1 MPKNLNFQKR
11 NMACLLA
18 NQIAYIFQVQ
28 ERKTLQF
35 FLNATKFELWS
46 QKRGTFDIWRFF
58 YKSLLGNFHAANE
71 FVRVK
76 ETFE

>member
-1 MPKNLNFQKR
+1 MV
-11 NMACLLA
+11 CLLA

-28 ERKTLQF
+28 ERK
-35 FLNATKFELWS
+35 TKFELWS

-58 YKSLLGNFHAANE
+58 YKSLLGDFHAANE